1 MPAETTEDQRLARID
16 YVLELLGLQREKSSL
31 VRKLSGGQRKR
42 LSIALELIA
51 DPSLF
56 FLDEPDSGLD
66 GVMARSLMENLR
78 VIADDGK
85 IVLVIT
91 HAPDRVAELFDKI
104 IVLAKSATTNSGHM
118 AFFGTVPEAKKFFDT
133 NTLEGIV
140 QRINRPD
147 EGGDG
152 MSDFYIDK
160 YKNYVGGN
168 K

>member
-1 MPAETTEDQRLARID
+1 
-16 YVLELLGLQREKSSL
+16 
-31 VRKLSGGQRKR
+31 
-42 LSIALELIA
+42 
-51 DPSLF
+51 
-56 FLDEPDSGLD
+56 
-66 GVMARSLMENLR
+66 MENLR

-160 YKNYVGGN
+160 YKNYIGGN